1 MPHSTPHPDE
11 LAKLHARVAELEQA
25 LAARDAASASA
36 DRPAHGPADGPAGQ
50 QEFQAALYEAMLY
63 GLGRTL
69 SLYDPQSVNVLIR
82 EMGRRIREYLE
93 DELGYHIGMGRT
105 YDEFV
110 KTVTAFFVGHGFVDL
125 ELVGWDSDQL
135 HAKWHRLLGLR
146 AYQRLVAAGGEVF
159 ISCPLNAVL
168 HDGLAAFGKELVL
181 RRKSFDFGHQTVESW
196 EEIVDHSPAP
206 GSEHLSLDPERVLE
220 LEREQ
225 ARQVRMRDEFIRIA
239 SHELAT
245 PLTSTKLALRRLEG
259 IPLPEKA
266 ERSVAVLRRQV
277 RRLEQLVTEMLDATR
292 LQTSRLQLERAPVD
306 LVLIVRQVIDLLQA
320 EDRPGDDQ
328 IQLKSVPSLIGR
340 WDAARLDQVF
350 TNLLSNA
357 IKYGEGR
364 PIDVEVVAAN
374 GRAVLTVHDRG
385 IGIPPEAQGRIF
397 NAFERAVPV
406 EAYAGLGLG
415 LYIARKF
422 VEMHSGSIAVK
433 SDPGGTTFTVDLPL
447 DSEPRDGLVVELPL
461 DQRQVP

>member
-1 MPHSTPHPDE
+1 MDMVPPLDVASAGDAPVVDPGDR
-11 LAKLHARVAELEQA
+11 ARLEARIAELERA
-25 LAARDAASASA
+25 LAAREAPAKPAT
-36 DRPAHGPADGPAGQ
+36 RPEFAG
-50 QEFQAALYEAMLY
+50 ALYEAMLY

-69 SLYDPQSVNVLIR
+69 MLYDPRSVDILVR

-93 DELGYHIGMGRT
+93 DELGYHIGGAPKD
-105 YDEFV
+105 YSEFV
-110 KTVTAFFVGHGFVDL
+110 KNVTEFFVGHGFVDL
-125 ELVGWDSDQL
+125 ELLGWESDDI
-135 HAKWHRLLGLR
+135 HARWHNLLGIR
-146 AYQRLVAAGGEVF
+146 AYQRLAAAGGEVF

-168 HDGLAAFGKELVL
+168 HDGLAAFGKQLQL
-181 RRKSFDFGHQTVESW
+181 RRKEFDLGQRVVESW
-196 EEIVDHSPAP
+196 EQIVDTGPEPAP
-206 GSEHLSLDPERVLE
+206 RHLSLDPERVLE

-225 ARQVRMRDEFIRIA
+225 GRQVRMRDEFIRIA

-259 IPLPEKA
+259 LELPESA
-266 ERSVAVLRRQV
+266 DRSVAVLKRQV

-292 LQTSRLQLERAPVD
+292 LQTSRLRLERAPAD
-306 LVLIVRQVIDLLQA
+306 LVLIVRQVIDLLRP
-320 EDRPGDDQ
+320 EDGQQ
-328 IQLKSVPSLIGR
+328 IRLTSVPSLIGR

-364 PIDVEVVAAN
+364 PIDVEVSAVD
-374 GRAVLTVHDRG
+374 GRARLTVHDRG
-385 IGIPPEAQGRIF
+385 IGIPAEAMERIF

-422 VEMHSGSIAVK
+422 VEMHHGTISAASGA
-433 SDPGGTTFTVDLPL
+433 DGTIFT
-447 DSEPRDGLVVELPL
+447 VELPL
-461 DQRQVP
+461 DCDILNGLVLEPALDSRPQP